1 MSALICVCVAA
12 AGLLGWIVRAVRA
25 ADKKVDDLIGRPTPV
40 LPPWHE
46 FLNPQAAHDQAVIDA
61 LEEQF
66 QDGAK

>member
-1 MSALICVCVAA
+1 MSALV
-12 AGLLGWIVRAVRA
+12 GLCLLLVPVLGWIVRAVRA